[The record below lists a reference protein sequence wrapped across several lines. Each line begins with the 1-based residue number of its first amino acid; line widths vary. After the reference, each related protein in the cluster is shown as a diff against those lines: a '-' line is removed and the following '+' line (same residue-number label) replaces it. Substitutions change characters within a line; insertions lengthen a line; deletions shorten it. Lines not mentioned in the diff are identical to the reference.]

1 MFFKRFSKP
10 KPTTDAEYLAT
21 YQATGN
27 LELLGELYERYMEM
41 VFAVCFK
48 YLRDEDES
56 KDAVMQIFE
65 ELVVKLRTHSVDN
78 FRSWLHSVARNHCL
92 MHLRSNRLQTEGVDY
107 FEDGS
112 VENEPFEHQSNE
124 PFELEQNL
132 SKMTECLETL
142 SDEQKT
148 SIQLFYLEEKC
159 YKEITDL
166 TGYDLNK
173 VKSYIQN
180 GKRNLKICIEKKHE

>member
-10 KPTTDAEYLAT
+10 KPTTDADYLAA
-21 YQATGN
+21 YQATEN

-65 ELVVKLRTHSVDN
+65 ELVVKLRSHSVDN

-92 MHLRSNRLQTEGVDY
+92 MHLRSNRLQTEGVDF
-107 FEDGS
+107 FEDNS
-112 VENEPFEHQSNE
+112 VENEPFEHQSDE

-132 SKMTECLETL
+132 SKMEHCLETL
-142 SDEQKT
+142 STEQKT
-148 SIQLFYLEEKC
+148 SVELFYLKEKC
-159 YKEITDL
+159 YQEITEL
-166 TGYDLNK
+166 TGYELNK

-180 GKRNLKICIEKKHE
+180 GKRNLKICIEKSNE

>member
-10 KPTTDAEYLAT
+10 KPTTDAEYLAA

-107 FEDGS
+107 FEDGFM
-112 VENEPFEHQSNE
+112 ENEPFEHQSDE

-132 SKMTECLETL
+132 SKMTDCLETL

-148 SIQLFYLEEKC
+148 SIRLFYLEEKC

>member
-10 KPTTDAEYLAT
+10 KPTTDAEYLAA

-65 ELVVKLRTHSVDN
+65 ELVVKLRSHSVDN

-112 VENEPFEHQSNE
+112 MENEPFEHQSDE

-132 SKMTECLETL
+132 SKMTDCLETL

-148 SIQLFYLEEKC
+148 SIRLFYLEEKC

>member
-10 KPTTDAEYLAT
+10 KPTTDAEYLAA

-27 LELLGELYERYMEM
+27 IELLGELYERYMEM

-65 ELVVKLRTHSVDN
+65 ELVVKLRSHSVDN

-92 MHLRSNRLQTEGVDY
+92 MHLRSNRLQTEGVDF
-107 FEDGS
+107 FEDSS
-112 VENEPFEHQSNE
+112 VENEPFEHQSDE
-124 PFELEQNL
+124 PFEMEQNL
-132 SKMTECLETL
+132 SKMTDCLETL

-148 SIQLFYLEEKC
+148 SIRLFYLEEKC

>member
-10 KPTTDAEYLAT
+10 KPTTDAEYLAA

-65 ELVVKLRTHSVDN
+65 DLVVKLRTHSVDN

-92 MHLRSNRLQTEGVDY
+92 MHLRSNRLQTEGVDF
-107 FEDGS
+107 FEDNS
-112 VENEPFEHQSNE
+112 VENEPFEHQSDE

-132 SKMTECLETL
+132 SKMEHCLETL
-142 SDEQKT
+142 STEQKT
-148 SIQLFYLEEKC
+148 SVELFYLKEKC
-159 YKEITDL
+159 YQEITEL
-166 TGYDLNK
+166 TGYELNK

-180 GKRNLKICIEKKHE
+180 GKRNLKICIEKSNE

>member
-10 KPTTDAEYLAT
+10 KPTTDAEYLAA

-41 VFAVCFK
+41 MFAVCFK

-112 VENEPFEHQSNE
+112 VENEPFEHQSDE

-132 SKMTECLETL
+132 SKMTDCLETL